1 MHKSAIKLK
10 KYFSL
15 CPYLDVLAVF
25 TQVDRQERDSHHCQ
39 CQCASV
45 YLGTVKLTFFLLG
58 SNLAREEIIVTKCGV
73 SLLRHVEPVQKH
85 RPVVGRVMSQPM
97 NLLTGYNLQ
106 LFIVYMII
114 VNSSHLLYSS
124 YMYLVTF
131 PWWYKRKIRMLMLGL

>member
-1 MHKSAIKLK
+1 M
-10 KYFSL
+10 
-15 CPYLDVLAVF
+15 
-25 TQVDRQERDSHHCQ
+25 DRQERDSHHCQ

-45 YLGTVKLTFFLLG
+45 YLETVKLTFFLLG

-85 RPVVGRVMSQPM
+85 HPVVGRVMSQPM

-131 PWWYKRKIRMLMLGL
+131 PWWYKRKTRTILY